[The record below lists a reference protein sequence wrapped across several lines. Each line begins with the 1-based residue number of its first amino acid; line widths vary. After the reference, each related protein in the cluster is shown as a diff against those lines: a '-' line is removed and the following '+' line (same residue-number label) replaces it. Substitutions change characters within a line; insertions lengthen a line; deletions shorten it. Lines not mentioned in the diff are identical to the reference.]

1 MAKKLESTL
10 KNMILSLF
18 FISMGMAAALGY
30 VYTLT
35 KEPIEKAKSA
45 AETNAIKEVV
55 PAFDNTPVAKEID
68 GITYYEVTKGGTPVG
83 YAVKT
88 FTDKAF
94 SGRFDLMVGFL
105 PDGTINQIAVLSQKE
120 TPGLG
125 TNMMKPK
132 FKDQFNKKN
141 PGTWKML
148 VKKDGGEVDAISA
161 ATISSR
167 AFCDAV
173 QRGYDGFTKNFGGK
187 ASTHATPADTTKKG
201 E

>member
-1 MAKKLESTL
+1 
-10 KNMILSLF
+10 MILSLF

-30 VYTLT
+30 VYKLT
-35 KEPIEKAKSA
+35 KEPIDKAKQQ
-45 AETNAIKEVV
+45 AETGAIKEVV
-55 PAFDNTPVAKEID
+55 PAFDNTPTAKVVD
-68 GITYYEVTKGGTPVG
+68 GITYYEVTKGGARVG
-83 YAVKT
+83 CAVKT

-105 PDGTINQIAVLSQKE
+105 PDGTINQIVVLDQKE

-125 TNMMKPK
+125 SKMKEPK

-141 PGTWKML
+141 PGTWKMI
-148 VKKDGGEVDAISA
+148 VKKDGGAVDAISA

-173 QRGYDGFTKNFGGK
+173 QRGYDGFIKNFGI
-187 ASTHATPADTTKKG
+187 ATSPANSTKKG

>member
-1 MAKKLESTL
+1 MAKKLESNL

-68 GITYYEVTKGGTPVG
+68 GITYYEVTKGGVPVG

-105 PDGTINQIAVLSQKE
+105 PDGSINQIAVLSQKE

-148 VKKDGGEVDAISA
+148 VTKDGGEVDAISA
-161 ATISSR
+161 ATITSR

-187 ASTHATPADTTKKG
+187 ASTPATPADTTKKG

>member
-1 MAKKLESTL
+1 MAKKVESSL

-18 FISMGMAAALGY
+18 FISMGMAGALGY
-30 VYTLT
+30 VNQLT
-35 KEPIEKAKSA
+35 KEPIEKAKKQ
-45 AETNAIKEVV
+45 AETGAIKEVV
-55 PAFDNTPVAKEID
+55 PAFDNTPVGKEIE
-68 GITYYEVTKGGTPVG
+68 GVIYYPVTKAGVLVG
-83 YAVKT
+83 CAVKT

-105 PDGTINQIAVLSQKE
+105 PDGTINQIVVLDQKE

-125 TNMMKPK
+125 SKMKEPK
-132 FKDQFNKKN
+132 FKDQFNTKN
-141 PGTWKML
+141 PGTWKMT

-173 QRGYDGFTKNFGGK
+173 QRGYNGFIKNFGN
-187 ASTHATPADTTKKG
+187 ATAISADSTKKG
-201 E
+201 K